1 MDGDNR
7 QLPTS
12 PDQITN
18 MLMHTMVYK
27 YIGDSAKFNFS
38 LKTIG
43 TLLLLLS
50 VDDIRNLTKNILSNI
65 IPGLK
70 KTPHF
75 FLNILS
81 KIVHLNKMNNKLLL
95 NNIKKEYDNVDHVIK
110 ISAEKN
116 FVFSMY
122 NFLTNSSNCKYEK
135 FVSKATIANM
145 KEYYFT
151 EHLNN
156 IEIDDIK
163 ILNKI
168 VYEININTNKPR
180 NCFVNLNIKN
190 KCAEWIDQYDE
201 SQKNL
206 LSDYSTTICK
216 NFGTSLKNFAKKI
229 KESSV
234 NNNEYNEYNLAL
246 MVSKFYD
253 NCDIDTITIYIGIL
267 VSFGI
272 YNFHNSYIPSN
283 ILQQFIVQLNER
295 GFTII
300 DNNNFHQ
307 VNIKNA
313 KFCCVIGDHINRLVR
328 ANIVDMVDKFRKIFK
343 NLINIYHSD
352 YSYDYDEIESFELSI
367 EIPLST
373 PKQNIPDY
381 INKLIKNVRDYQK
394 NKHDGTKINIYSLNL
409 EIVSIK
415 KDIENIEYKNW
426 KTKMNMIKE
435 LKNDDKLKK
444 ILSLD
449 IPPETIVE
457 EISECTV
464 SHKLLNNTR
473 KDFDTLYLRKDD
485 LQKLFTSID
494 QFKNKKEM
502 LEELG
507 LQNKLN
513 ILLYGKPGTG
523 KSTTIVTIATF
534 LERDIYY
541 LDLKNVKTNNDLQM
555 MIEYVNKNVQNGG
568 IIVLEDIDAM
578 TNVVLKR
585 KDVTESRVNDLI
597 NSKNSELSLEYF
609 LNILQ
614 GTLTLDDSIFIVTT
628 NHIDHLDPAFYRDG
642 RFDVKIEL
650 KLCNRYQINKI
661 YYKFLNRNV
670 PENLLQKIPEDK
682 FSPATIIFHVKDYI
696 YASDT
701 PDEKILEKF
710 IE

>member
-1 MDGDNR
+1 M
-7 QLPTS
+7 T
-12 PDQITN
+12 
-18 MLMHTMVYK
+18 
-27 YIGDSAKFNFS
+27 
-38 LKTIG
+38 
-43 TLLLLLS
+43 
-50 VDDIRNLTKNILSNI
+50 
-65 IPGLK
+65 
-70 KTPHF
+70 
-75 FLNILS
+75 
-81 KIVHLNKMNNKLLL
+81 
-95 NNIKKEYDNVDHVIK
+95 
-110 ISAEKN
+110 
-116 FVFSMY
+116 
-122 NFLTNSSNCKYEK
+122 
-135 FVSKATIANM
+135 
-145 KEYYFT
+145 
-151 EHLNN
+151 
-156 IEIDDIK
+156 
-163 ILNKI
+163 
-168 VYEININTNKPR
+168 
-180 NCFVNLNIKN
+180 
-190 KCAEWIDQYDE
+190 
-201 SQKNL
+201 
-206 LSDYSTTICK
+206 
-216 NFGTSLKNFAKKI
+216 
-229 KESSV
+229 
-234 NNNEYNEYNLAL
+234 
-246 MVSKFYD
+246 
-253 NCDIDTITIYIGIL
+253 
-267 VSFGI
+267 
-272 YNFHNSYIPSN
+272 
-283 ILQQFIVQLNER
+283 
-295 GFTII
+295 
-300 DNNNFHQ
+300 
-307 VNIKNA
+307 
-313 KFCCVIGDHINRLVR
+313 GDHINRLVR
-328 ANIVDMVDKFRKIFK
+328 ENISDMRDKFRKIFN
-343 NLINIYHSD
+343 NLIKMYHD
-352 YSYDYDEIESFELSI
+352 DNYYDDNDNEIESFELSI

-409 EIVSIK
+409 EIMSIK

-670 PENLLQKIPEDK
+670 PEDLLQKIPEDK